1 MPVVTPD
8 NRSPSSDS
16 AGHTRRRVVFV
27 VCSVVAVVAG
37 GALVASVGS
46 GGLAGSP
53 VDTVLPGGKI
63 PAEEASDARGLGDG
77 GSGGQGFG
85 SLSPGAQTGAGGE
98 VRLDNGTFAST
109 DTEIHF
115 VARSSQPTYWRT
127 AAFDSYSG
135 TGWERSTET
144 EPYDPPLESNG
155 FERVEYNVTLNR
167 SATALPV
174 PWQPTTV
181 SGLGEGSLRVNA
193 EGGIESDGRLSAGTT
208 FTGVSDKPPSTPGL
222 LREAN
227 GSQPPGFDRYTDLPS
242 DVPPRLATQTGNI
255 VADADNR
262 YEAAEAVKNWLRD
275 EKGYSLEAYRNSDQ
289 VADTFVFEMDAGYCE
304 YFATAMAT
312 MLRTQDIPT
321 RYAVGYS
328 SGQFVGNDTYQVRGM
343 NAHAWVEV
351 YFPDVGWV
359 QFDPTPGGARLN
371 TQEDALAAVGEEYN
385 VTDPASPGERFNL
398 DEDSGNE
405 SEGPGWAVE
414 LNRTAVP
421 GVTVEATVTENDR
434 TRNNVRVEFNG
445 QTVGVTDSEGTVTG
459 VVPETGTLDIA
470 LYPPRTVNDRV
481 PETDTFD
488 IALYPP
494 RAVNGTQPSP
504 DWESNDAT
512 DDQGSGDSLLRGGA
526 AVSGTLGGGGV
537 LAQPDRENETD
548 EPVYNET
555 VDVTTEV
562 SLEIS
567 GEVVP
572 GNEVGVTALVGG
584 EPLADAPVG
593 LDGEVRGRTDE
604 AGWVTFDLPTSP
616 GPTTITVE
624 QGQFAGE
631 RTLELSPL
639 EVTVETGWPLA
650 VPLAP
655 ATVEATYGDEPA
667 VGVPV
672 QVNGETV
679 GTTGTDGTVSLRLPL
694 AGSADVSVRQYG
706 VMAGAA
712 VGGLLVNVA
721 LAAGA
726 VFLVPVVA
734 YLVVRRRSRSGSVR
748 DSIGRA
754 VGGLREMPVR
764 ALVTGVGRGD
774 SVFSAVA
781 GRLRNGVRLVFV
793 ALGLAEPTETGGW
806 TDEQDGP
813 VAVGAAEQV
822 TDERAGVRAAWSR
835 FLEHVSA
842 PATTRTPGE
851 LAAHAIEQDGLPVD
865 AVRTLRDAFRAVE
878 YGGRPADLD
887 RVQAAVEAIE
897 AAQNE
902 DDHRPGPAGGDD

>member
-1 MPVVTPD
+1 MTVGDDNQVVTPESG
-8 NRSPSSDS
+8 SPSSGS

-53 VDTVLPGGKI
+53 IDSVLPGEKI
-63 PAEEASDARGLGDG
+63 PAEEASDERGFGDG
-77 GSGGQGFG
+77 GSDRQGFG
-85 SLSPGAQTGAGGE
+85 SLSPGGQTGAGGE

-127 AAFDSYSG
+127 AAYDSYTG
-135 TGWERSTET
+135 TGWERNTET

-181 SGLGEGSLRVNA
+181 SGLDGGGLQVSA
-193 EGGIESDGRLSAGTT
+193 EGGLESDSRLSAGTR

-227 GSQPPGFDRYTDLPS
+227 GSQPAGFDRYTELPS

-255 VADADNR
+255 VAGADSR
-262 YEAAEAVKNWLRD
+262 YEVAEAVKDWLRQ
-275 EKGYSLEAYRNSDQ
+275 EKAYSLEAYRDSDQ
-289 VADTFVFEMDAGYCE
+289 VADTFVFEMEAGYCE

-328 SGQFVGNDTYQVRGM
+328 SGQYVGNDTYQVRGM

-359 QFDPTPGGARLN
+359 QFDPTPGGARLS
-371 TQEDALAAVGEEYN
+371 TQEDALAAVGEDYN
-385 VTDPASPGERFNL
+385 VTDPASPGEQFDL
-398 DEDSGNE
+398 DEDSE
-405 SEGPGWAVE
+405 DAGPGWAVE

-421 GVTVEATVTENDR
+421 GVTVEATVTENDE
-434 TRNNVRVEFNG
+434 TRNNVRVEFNN
-445 QTVGVTDSEGTVTG
+445 QTVGTTGPDGTVTG
-459 VVPETGTLDIA
+459 VVPGTDTLDIA
-470 LYPPRTVNDRV
+470 LYPLGAVND
-481 PETDTFD
+481 
-488 IALYPP
+488 
-494 RAVNGTQPSP
+494 TQPEPIPEPTPEPGDNRS
-504 DWESNDAT
+504 DNAT
-512 DDQGSGDSLLRGGA
+512 DDQGSGGLLGGG
-526 AVSGTLGGGGV
+526 VSMPGGLGGGGV
-537 LAQPDRENETD
+537 LAQPDRENGTE
-548 EPVYNET
+548 EPVYRET
-555 VDVTTEV
+555 VGVTTEV

-584 EPLADAPVG
+584 EPLVDAPVRLG
-593 LDGEVRGRTDE
+593 GEVRGRTDE
-604 AGWVTFDLPTSP
+604 AGWVTFDLPPSAGSATLA
-616 GPTTITVE
+616 VE
-624 QGQFAGE
+624 QGQFTGE

-639 EVTVETGWPLA
+639 EVSVETGWPLA

-672 QVNGETV
+672 EVNGETV

-694 AGSADVSVRQYG
+694 AGSADVAVTRYG
-706 VMAGAA
+706 VTAGAT
-712 VGGLLVNVA
+712 VDGLLVNTA
-721 LAAGA
+721 LVAGA
-726 VFLVPVVA
+726 VFLVPGVV
-734 YLVVRRRSRSGSVR
+734 YLFVRRRSRSGSVR
-748 DSIGRA
+748 DSIRRGVGR
-754 VGGLREMPVR
+754 LREMPVR

-774 SVFSAVA
+774 SVVGAAV
-781 GRLRNGVRLVFV
+781 GRVRDGVRLVFV
-793 ALGLAEPTETGGW
+793 ALGLSEPT
-806 TDEQDGP
+806 DEGDRWGDGQDGP
-813 VAVGAAEQV
+813 VVVDAAAAV

-842 PATTRTPGE
+842 PAATRTPGE
-851 LAAHAIEQDGLPVD
+851 LAAHAIEQDGLPAD

-878 YGGRPADLD
+878 YGGQPANLD
-887 RVQAAVEAIE
+887 RVQTAVEAIE
-897 AAQNE
+897 TAQERE
-902 DDHRPGPAGGDD
+902 DRATRDGPAGGDD

>member
-1 MPVVTPD
+1 M
-8 NRSPSSDS
+8 
-16 AGHTRRRVVFV
+16 
-27 VCSVVAVVAG
+27 VCAVVAVVAG

-53 VDTVLPGGKI
+53 VDSVLPGERI
-63 PAEEASDARGLGDG
+63 PAEEASDARGFGDG
-77 GSGGQGFG
+77 GFDGEGFG

-127 AAFDSYSG
+127 AAFDSYTG
-135 TGWERSTET
+135 TGWERNTET
-144 EPYDPPLESNG
+144 EPYDPPLASNG

-181 SGLGEGSLRVNA
+181 SGLDGGSLQVSA
-193 EGGIESDGRLSAGTT
+193 EGGLESDSRLSAGTT
-208 FTGVSDKPPSTPGL
+208 FTGVSNKPPSTPGL

-227 GSQPPGFDRYTDLPS
+227 GSQPAGFDRYTELPS

-262 YEAAEAVKNWLRD
+262 YEAAEAVKNWLRE
-275 EKGYSLEAYRNSDQ
+275 EKAYSLEAYRDSDQ

-351 YFPDVGWV
+351 YFPDLGWV
-359 QFDPTPGGARLN
+359 QFDPTPGGARLS
-371 TQEDALAAVGEEYN
+371 TQEDALAAVGEDYN
-385 VTDPASPGERFNL
+385 VTDPASPGEQFDL
-398 DEDSGNE
+398 DEDSEEND
-405 SEGPGWAVE
+405 GPGWAVE

-421 GVTVEATVTENDR
+421 GVTVEVTVTEGDGSR
-434 TRNNVRVEFNG
+434 EDVRVEFNG
-445 QTVGVTDSEGTVTG
+445 QTVGTTGPEGTVTG
-459 VVPETGTLDIA
+459 TVPNTE
-470 LYPPRTVNDRV
+470 
-481 PETDTFD
+481 TFD

-494 RAVNGTQPSP
+494 RPVVPEPGDDGEP
-504 DWESNDAT
+504 DNAT
-512 DDQGSGDSLLRGGA
+512 DDQGSGGLSRGGA
-526 AVSGTLGGGGV
+526 AVSGTLGGGGI
-537 LAQPDRENETD
+537 LAQPDGNRTD

-567 GEVVP
+567 GAVVP

-584 EPLADAPVG
+584 EPLVDAAVR
-593 LDGEVRGRTDE
+593 LDGEVRGRTNG
-604 AGWVTFDLPTSP
+604 AGWVTVDLPESP
-616 GPTTITVE
+616 GSTTLTVE

-631 RTLELSPL
+631 RSLGLSPL
-639 EVTVETGWPLA
+639 ELTVETGWPLA

-655 ATVEATYGDEPA
+655 ATVEATYGGEPA

-672 QVNGETV
+672 EVNGETV
-679 GTTGTDGTVSLRLPL
+679 GATGTDGTVSLRLPF
-694 AGSADVSVRQYG
+694 AGSADVAVTQYG
-706 VMAGAA
+706 VTTGTT
-712 VGGLLVNVA
+712 VDGLLVNAA
-721 LAAGA
+721 LVAGA
-726 VFLVPVVA
+726 VFLVPGVV

-748 DSIGRA
+748 DSIRRGVGRLR
-754 VGGLREMPVR
+754 GLPVR
-764 ALVTGVGRGD
+764 TLVTGVGRGD
-774 SVFSAVA
+774 SVLTAVA
-781 GRLRNGVRLVFV
+781 DRVRDGVRLVFV
-793 ALGLAEPTETGGW
+793 ALGLVEPQRNRW

-813 VAVGAAEQV
+813 VAVGAAADQI

-835 FLEHVSA
+835 FLGHVSA
-842 PATTRTPGE
+842 SATTRTPGE
-851 LAAHAIEQDGLPVD
+851 LAAHAIEQDGLPAD
-865 AVRTLRDAFRAVE
+865 AVQTLRDAFRAVE

-887 RVQAAVEAIE
+887 RVRAAVEAIE
-897 AAQNE
+897 AAREE
-902 DDHRPGPAGGDD
+902 DNHGPGPTGGDD